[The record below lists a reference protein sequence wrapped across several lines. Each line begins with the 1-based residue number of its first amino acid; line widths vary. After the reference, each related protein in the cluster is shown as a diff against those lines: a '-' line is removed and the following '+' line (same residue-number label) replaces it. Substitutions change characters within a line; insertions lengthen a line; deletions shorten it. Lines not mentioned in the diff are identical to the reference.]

1 MNKVLI
7 NILNPFK
14 QLIVDATIPLDVV
27 FFSILVIL
35 LPIAL
40 ITGPA
45 IPDIFLSL
53 VALYFLIKTIN
64 KKLWD
69 YYKSPIVWGFLIFSF
84 YGIFRSLFSDLPI
97 ESLTNEGSM
106 FYFRY
111 ILFALGVWYLTD
123 HNPYLSKCLLYISL
137 FCIFVVT
144 FDGFY
149 QYFFDV
155 NLFGNEKYNP
165 QRLTGLF
172 GDEPIIGRYI
182 SYLSIFTFALI
193 YQNFS
198 HSKKLIKLSISFLVL
213 SEVMVFFTGERSPLF
228 YLSFFSF
235 LILIYIPHYR
245 IYRLIGILV
254 SILIIFSIMQINPKA
269 KERIVDLSIN
279 QISETK
285 IPFLPYSELHE
296 RHYITAFK
304 MFRDS
309 PLFGVGT
316 NTFRY
321 ECEKEKYFYKSEG
334 CTNHPHHFYIQ
345 VLAELGIIGF
355 LFISTFVLYLS
366 HLLMRQIYYLLKP
379 KNSKPIPFDDFLF
392 IMIIFVF
399 WWPLIPHMSLYNN
412 WNNVLMM
419 LPLGY
424 LLKAL
429 KRTN

>member
-1 MNKVLI
+1 MISFIK
-7 NILNPFK
+7 PFK

-53 VALYFLIKTIN
+53 IALYFLIKTAN
-64 KKLWD
+64 KKLWY
-69 YYKSPIVWGFLIFSF
+69 YYKSPIVWGFLIFSL
-84 YGIFRSLFSDLPI
+84 YGILRSLFSDLPL

-111 ILFALGVWYLTD
+111 IFFALGVWYLTD
-123 HNPYLSKCLLYISL
+123 NNPYLSKCLLYISL
-137 FCIFVVT
+137 LCIFIVT

-149 QYFFDV
+149 QYFHEV
-155 NLFGNEKYNP
+155 NLFGNKKFAP
-165 QRLTGLF
+165 DRLTGLF

-182 SYLSIFTFALI
+182 SYLTIFVFALI

-198 HSKKLIKLSISFLVL
+198 NTKKSIILSISFLVL
-213 SEVMVFFTGERSPLF
+213 SEVIVFFSGERSPLF
-228 YLSFFSF
+228 YLLLFSM
-235 LILIYIPHYR
+235 LILVFIPHYR
-245 IYRLIGILV
+245 IYRLIGTLT
-254 SILIIFSIMQINPKA
+254 SIVIIFSIIQFYPKA
-269 KERIVDLSIN
+269 KERIVDLSIS
-279 QISETK
+279 QMSETK

-296 RHYITAFK
+296 RHYITALK
-304 MFRDS
+304 MFKDS

-321 ECEKEKYFYKSEG
+321 ECKKEKYFYKLEG

-345 VLAELGIIGF
+345 ALAELGILGF
-355 LFISTFVLYLS
+355 TFIFTFFIYLS
-366 HLLMRQIYYLLKP
+366 YLCMKQIYYLFIHKS
-379 KNSKPIPFDDFLF
+379 SKQIPFDKFLF
-392 IMIIFVF
+392 IMAIFVF
-399 WWPLIPHMSLYNN
+399 WWPFIPHMSLYNN

-419 LPLGY
+419 LALGY

-429 KRTN
+429 KQTN